1 MKRILLTTLVL
12 ILAAATVF
20 AGDDKGSKNAK
31 VKLDLNVEKVV
42 IGFASS
48 EENAKKFTAT
58 ADTYEYVITSS
69 SSTDTDKVVI
79 TTTHAD
85 GSMYFFY
92 DAALDKNTTYK
103 LKGKIDTALI
113 QQNEGDS
120 GAADNPDY
128 ITYKATVTG
137 DVDKD
142 ENFKDGTWVKK
153 DESVVL
159 SSPMNAETTSTT
171 YTDIRGNLRGDA
183 TAPYTVAYAGAFKI
197 QLTVNEG
204 QNLGGKKAAV
214 YRSTITFAVETV

>member
-1 MKRILLTTLVL
+1 MKRILLATLFL
-12 ILAAATVF
+12 ILAAASVF
-20 AGDDKGSKNAK
+20 AEDKGNKTAK

-42 IGFASS
+42 IGFAKS
-48 EENAKKFTAT
+48 EADAQKFTAT
-58 ADTYEYVITSS
+58 ADTYDYEIRSS
-69 SSTDTDKVVI
+69 SSTDTDKLVI

-92 DAALDKNTTYK
+92 DAALDKMLNYK

-120 GAADNPDY
+120 AAAENPDY

-137 DVDKD
+137 NVAADSA
-142 ENFKDGTWVKK
+142 FKDGTWVKK
-153 DESVVL
+153 DESVEL
-159 SSPMNAETTSTT
+159 SSPVDAGTTSST
-171 YTDIRGNLRGDA
+171 YTDIRTNLRGDA

-197 QLTVNEG
+197 QLKVNDG
-204 QNLGGKKAAV
+204 QNLGAKKAAV